1 MAQLKYITAQ
11 DSVWYLSGDLI
22 VDCAHAVLK
31 ESQACVVKGTAL
43 TIDFEA
49 VTDIDTSVLALVLAW
64 TRRAKT
70 EFYEIQFKNVP
81 TDLKSLAAL
90 YGIEEIIQLH

>member
-22 VDCAHAVLK
+22 VDCAHDVLK
-31 ESQACVVKGTAL
+31 ESQACDVKGTSL
-43 TIDFEA
+43 TIDFKA
-49 VTDIDTSVLALVLAW
+49 VTDVDTSVLALVLAW

-70 EFYEIQFKNVP
+70 EFYEIQFKNIP
-81 TDLKSLAAL
+81 NDLKSLATL
-90 YGIEEIIQLH
+90 YGIEEIIQFY